1 MFSNASRQGTPVG
14 PSRRRLGNALSPPPT
29 PNLRARTPVKDF
41 RAGSAAPSNA
51 PSQAGQA
58 AAQEDYTRTYVK
70 DENYQ
75 VSLFASL
82 PAEVQQLLNAADHY
96 SQVYKCQLDV
106 RTGYAQII
114 SRDFVYV
121 WSFARRIAAPTC
133 FRFPC
138 PPAPT
143 GDLAM
148 AVHAPVPLACFV
160 DYGTSAR
167 EPGVLIIGTTGQIRF
182 WETISAALTGVDKY
196 HLVNSPLERGEV
208 VRHQLPLSVSSLHR
222 IEIQLTLS
230 LARRLHSINLSI
242 PSVSLFSFL
251 HRRSR
256 TFTEHQPLHPT

>member
-1 MFSNASRQGTPVG
+1 MFSNSRQGTPVAN
-14 PSRRRLGNALSPPPT
+14 RRRLGNTLSPPPG
-29 PNLRARTPVKDF
+29 LRGRTPVKDF

-51 PSQAGQA
+51 TSHAPASAGQ
-58 AAQEDYTRTYVK
+58 EDSRVYVK

-82 PAEVQQLLNAADHY
+82 PVEVQQLLNAADHY
-96 SQVYKCQLDV
+96 SQVYKGQLDV
-106 RTGYAQII
+106 RTGFAQII

-138 PPAPT
+138 PPAPS

-148 AVHAPVPLACFV
+148 AVHAPVPLAAFV
-160 DYGTSAR
+160 DYGSSAR

-196 HLVNSPLERGEV
+196 HVVNLPLERGEV
-208 VRHQLPLSVSSLHR
+208 VRHQLPLSVSCLYM
-222 IEIQLTLS
+222 
-230 LARRLHSINLSI
+230 
-242 PSVSLFSFL
+242 
-251 HRRSR
+251 
-256 TFTEHQPLHPT
+256 